1 MPKVRSDKKKKKK
14 KKIPLSFQ
22 TINMVFGVFHLYLHL
37 THLGHIF
44 FPSTTTTIISTR
56 RSWKRFINY
65 LISNPLHLP
74 NLCMYS
80 PKYLGSTLAL
90 HFQSNP
96 ICSIKYTR
104 ICLNALY
111 AVLLPNCNLIP
122 HKHAKGLYVEF
133 LSFTY
138 NLSYL
143 LPPHLNM
150 SLIVNNGLLIP
161 SLWLLRAFAADTLNG
176 AKFLNLEYQIK
187 KFLCSGY
194 SKRYS
199 KSRIQENL
207 GSNTLN

>member
-1 MPKVRSDKKKKKK
+1 VKRRLITFFSSVLPNYQYGLRC
-14 KKIPLSFQ
+14 IPLISPPHPPWSYLLSF
-22 TINMVFGVFHLYLHL
+22 NNNY
-37 THLGHIF
+37 
-44 FPSTTTTIISTR
+44 
-56 RSWKRFINY
+56 NY
-65 LISNPLHLP
+65 LYQKILKEIHQLP
-74 NLCMYS
+74 YIQPSPS
-80 PKYLGSTLAL
+80 PKSL
-90 HFQSNP
+90 HVLSKVSGQHTGASF
-96 ICSIKYTR
+96 SIKSHLFHQIYSHLSQR
-104 ICLNALY
+104 SY

>member
-1 MPKVRSDKKKKKK
+1 MKYSILLVVGDWTIMAEAPSEWNLKNF
-14 KKIPLSFQ
+14 PLSFQ

-104 ICLNALY
+104 ICLNALMPSY
-111 AVLLPNCNLIP
+111 SRIATWYHIDMPKVCMSNF
-122 HKHAKGLYVEF
+122 F
-133 LSFTY
+133 LSPITY
-138 NLSYL
+138 
-143 LPPHLNM
+143 
-150 SLIVNNGLLIP
+150 LI
-161 SLWLLRAFAADTLNG
+161 
-176 AKFLNLEYQIK
+176 
-187 KFLCSGY
+187 C
-194 SKRYS
+194 
-199 KSRIQENL
+199 
-207 GSNTLN
+207 